1 MYSHLFIIE
10 ESRKLCE
17 NSKCAISFSND
28 LLECSEKLLV
38 DADQKSSFRCK
49 ALASET
55 KKLFS
60 KTFVRNKM

>member
-1 MYSHLFIIE
+1 VYSHLFIIE
-10 ESRKLCE
+10 ESRKVCE
-17 NSKCAISFSND
+17 NSTCAISFSND
-28 LLECSEKLLV
+28 LFECSETLLV

>member
-1 MYSHLFIIE
+1 MYSHLFILE

-17 NSKCAISFSND
+17 NSKCAISFTND

-38 DADQKSSFRCK
+38 DADQKSNFRCK

-55 KKLFS
+55 KKIFF
-60 KTFVRNKM
+60 KTFVSNKM